1 MDNSFKT
8 LIQSINAQLAVLN
21 ENRYAIYGIE
31 NPEYFIS
38 GIKYDNDS
46 DEIVFETIEDER
58 K

>member
-8 LIQSINAQLAVLN
+8 LIQNINAQISSLN
-21 ENRYAIYGIE
+21 RNGFKIYDWE

-38 GIKYDNDS
+38 SVKYDSNS
-46 DEIVFETIEDER
+46 DEVVFETMEDES

>member
-1 MDNSFKT
+1 MDNSFRA

-21 ENRYAIYGIE
+21 ENGYAIYDWE

-38 GIKYDNDS
+38 KVEYDENA
-46 DEIVFETIEDER
+46 DEIVFKTMEDES

>member
-8 LIQSINAQLAVLN
+8 LIQSINAQLAILN
-21 ENRYAIYGIE
+21 ENGYAIYDIE

-38 GIKYDNDS
+38 GIRYDS
-46 DEIVFETIEDER
+46 DSEDIVFETMEDES

>member
-21 ENRYAIYGIE
+21 KNGYAIYDAD

-38 GIKYDNDS
+38 GVKYDSDS
-46 DEIVFETIEDER
+46 DEVVFETMEDER

>member
-21 ENRYAIYGIE
+21 ENGYSIYDIE

-38 GIKYDNDS
+38 SVKYDSNS
-46 DEIVFETIEDER
+46 DEVVFETMED
-58 K
+58 KSK

>member
-21 ENRYAIYGIE
+21 ENGYSIYDIE

-38 GIKYDNDS
+38 GVKYDGDS
-46 DEIVFETIEDER
+46 DEVVFETMED
-58 K
+58 KSK